1 MVPYPVVELSPSLHQ
16 HLGLCQ
22 GVEDL
27 PVEQL
32 IAQLADE
39 GLHLAVLPWTAPL
52 DVKRSHPKTGEP
64 PSNRIR
70 RELRPV
76 V

>member
-1 MVPYPVVELSPSLHQ
+1 MGPYPVVEVSPSLHQ

-52 DVKRSHPKTGEP
+52 DVKRSHPKTDEP